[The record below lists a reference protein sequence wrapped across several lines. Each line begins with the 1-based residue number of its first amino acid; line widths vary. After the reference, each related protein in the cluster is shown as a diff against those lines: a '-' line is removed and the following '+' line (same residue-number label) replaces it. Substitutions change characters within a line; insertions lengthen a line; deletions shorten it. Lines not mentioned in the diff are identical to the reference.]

1 MASGVRQF
9 ATWSKLLRRMV
20 DEHVYNILAPPVDR
34 SMHVLDRSFFKKVV
48 PLAAASV
55 FDNRD
60 LARVRDE
67 LVKSKD
73 VFAFSPIKPLRPD
86 ETIPGRKCMLLRPDI
101 SSSDPSTWT
110 PTITNLVEE
119 KTLRLRPYN
128 LTMTYDDWTM
138 RT

>member
-73 VFAFSPIKPLRPD
+73 VFAFPPYQATQARRDDSGQKMHASQARYQFFRPFD
-86 ETIPGRKCMLLRPDI
+86 MDADHHQ
-101 SSSDPSTWT
+101 SSRGEDPSPT
-110 PTITNLVEE
+110 PLQPDYD
-119 KTLRLRPYN
+119 LR
-128 LTMTYDDWTM
+128 
-138 RT
+138 